1 MKFSVDSN
9 TLRTNQSTTSSSRFL
24 RRQKLLSKDGTTM
37 MNTLKALTPTG
48 RPTAPQWCGTSSSRE
63 PFSPFVG
70 SLRLPRKTNRQ
81 WPGWSVKG

>member
-37 MNTLKALTPTG
+37 MNTLK
-48 RPTAPQWCGTSSSRE
+48 GTNADGKAYSATM
-63 PFSPFVG
+63 VWN
-70 SLRLPRKTNRQ
+70 KQ
-81 WPGWSVKG
+81 